1 MVDGD
6 VRFGGAKSFVVELVG
21 VKGFVVECIDVG
33 EELERYDLIEERV
46 GVSVRVVVGRVV
58 VLWLA
63 VEEIEGVV
71 IL

>member
-1 MVDGD
+1 MVGGD
-6 VRFGGAKSFVVELVG
+6 VRFVGVKNFVVELVG

-63 VEEIEGVV
+63 VEETEGAV

>member
-6 VRFGGAKSFVVELVG
+6 VRFVGVKNFVVELVG

-46 GVSVRVVVGRVV
+46 GVSVPVVVVRVV
-58 VLWLA
+58 VLWSA
-63 VEEIEGVV
+63 VEEIEGAV